1 MRIAVSYD
9 YGQVAPRFSA
19 EQRFKV
25 YDVCNNCVGHQSVV
39 STIGDNDTAARA
51 LSTLGVDTVICGS
64 IRDNAK
70 NALDNAGITDMPWFL
85 LDSKGLED
93 MDGAIFQ
100 DRVKLI
106 VRSVL
111 DDNNDNNLWK
121 GRGRYSAGFADWRFI
136 AAGGMTGGSAL

>member
-70 NALDNAGITDMPWFL
+70 NALDNAGI
-85 LDSKGLED
+85 
-93 MDGAIFQ
+93 
-100 DRVKLI
+100 KLCSGI
-106 VRSVL
+106 
-111 DDNNDNNLWK
+111 
-121 GRGRYSAGFADWRFI
+121 
-136 AAGGMTGGSAL
+136 TGSADAAVKSFLTGSIHADHARGDRDCTCGRDDRSHRSEGWCG

>member
-19 EQRFKV
+19 GPRFKV

-64 IRDNAK
+64 IRDSAK
-70 NALDNAGITDMPWFL
+70 SALDSAGIRLCSGITGSADAAVKSFL
-85 LDSKGLED
+85 
-93 MDGAIFQ
+93 
-100 DRVKLI
+100 
-106 VRSVL
+106 
-111 DDNNDNNLWK
+111 
-121 GRGRYSAGFADWRFI
+121 
-136 AAGGMTGGSAL
+136 TGGIHADHARSDRDCTCGRDDRGNRSES